1 MLPLRRGAVC
11 SLEMPLSNSPTGSD
25 GAPRARQGRCK
36 TARPASARAP
46 RGLCA
51 AGPGPAS
58 RDRCLSPG
66 EGTCVPFA
74 RPSHL
79 LGRASPSRGDEHVRP
94 AGLVQCWPLG
104 PRAGRARGCAR
115 GRGGSG
121 RPSTGAWAAPALRT
135 ARAPAP
141 RSRGFCRCELPS
153 VRVSSRCC
161 RRDATT
167 RPWLVVVAA
176 PALPGSQRA
185 PRPGRHVAAPGG
197 PGLHAQHSGRQ
208 SSRVPTPVPF
218 SRTSSSTRWSMIRSR
233 RRCWPTRGRS
243 AWATA
248 TRRTSATCC
257 RKVGRAGPCHSAR
270 AAFSLSGSP
279 VWLTPAARPV
289 RWRDTAPAPACPP
302 PPRLQRPRGPWVGWT
317 PNKQQRLERGAA
329 VTGGRASRPH
339 EGRLPRLPQRGDVPS
354 VSLFLKTLPLSR
366 ARLRR
371 VVAVTCPPAIPAWL

>member
-36 TARPASARAP
+36 TARPAGARAP

-58 RDRCLSPG
+58 RDWCLSPG

-74 RPSHL
+74 CPSHL

-135 ARAPAP
+135 ARTTAP

-153 VRVSSRCC
+153 ARVSSRGC

-197 PGLHAQHSGRQ
+197 PGLRARHSGRP

-302 PPRLQRPRGPWVGWT
+302 TRLQRPRGLWVGWT
-317 PNKQQRLERGAA
+317 PNKQQRPERGAA